1 MPAARATDLIAMAST
16 RFKQADLTRAL
27 KGAIAAGWDVR
38 SAEIGADGQIR
49 LERADKSAENS
60 SQTSYDQWKAKRDA
74 RAAQG
79 H

>member
-1 MPAARATDLIAMAST
+1 MAGARF
-16 RFKQADLTRAL
+16 RQADVTRAL
-27 KGAIAAGWDVR
+27 KGAMAAGWDVR
-38 SAEIGADGQIR
+38 AAEIGADGQIR

-60 SQTSYDQWKAKRDA
+60 SQNSYDQWKAKRDA